1 MWGSATDTY
10 GQATALTE
18 NQRTLIL
25 QSFGVEIG
33 ISWRGA
39 DISGSLLEALPPQ
52 WEFAEGIAPARS
64 YHVEPHADGG
74 FRIVIDDE
82 DDARQFP
89 DVTRLLDFLEGDIQI
104 FVAEFATP
112 HLFVH
117 AGVVAIGGR
126 AILIPG
132 RSFAGK
138 STLTTSLVKA
148 GATYYS
154 DEYAVLDPNGLVLPY
169 PRRVSLRSGPH
180 GPTGR
185 LDLAAHA
192 PKVPFAEAASPVGLV
207 ALLKYEEDGG
217 WDARELDHLEAIMAI
232 SEQTVAIQRRPADTF
247 AILGAVARSAT
258 VIQGTRGDVDDTVD
272 RLLALL
278 AR

>member
-1 MWGSATDTY
+1 LAHNH
-10 GQATALTE
+10 Q
-18 NQRTLIL
+18 TLVL
-25 QSFGVEIG
+25 KSHGVKVG
-33 ISWRGA
+33 ISWGDADLSGA
-39 DISGSLLEALPPQ
+39 LLEALPPQ
-52 WEFAEGIAPARS
+52 WELAEGIIPARS
-64 YHVEPHADGG
+64 YHIDPDADGG
-74 FRIVIDDE
+74 FRIVVDDE
-82 DDARQFP
+82 DDARQFL
-89 DVTRLLDFLEGDIQI
+89 DITGLLDFLEGDIQI

-117 AGVVAIGGR
+117 AGVVAIDDR

-154 DEYAVLDPNGLVLPY
+154 DEYAVLDENGLVLPY

-192 PKVPFAEAASPVGLV
+192 PKLPFAEAAIPVGLV

-247 AILGAVARSAT
+247 AILGAVVRSAT

-278 AR
+278 AG

>member
-1 MWGSATDTY
+1 MTDNGSYRLSIDGDA
-10 GQATALTE
+10 GRVLTG
-18 NQRTLIL
+18 R
-25 QSFGVEIG
+25 
-33 ISWRGA
+33 
-39 DISGSLLEALPPQ
+39 DSLLD
-52 WEFAEGIAPARS
+52 
-64 YHVEPHADGG
+64 Y
-74 FRIVIDDE
+74 
-82 DDARQFP
+82 
-89 DVTRLLDFLEGDIQI
+89 LEGDIQI

-117 AGVVAIGGR
+117 AGVVAIDGR

-154 DEYAVLDPNGLVLPY
+154 DEYAVLDENGLVLPY

-192 PKVPFAEAASPVGLV
+192 PKVPFAEAAIPVGLV
-207 ALLKYEEDGG
+207 ALLKYEADGG
-217 WDARELDHLEAIMAI
+217 WDVRELDHLAAIMAI

-247 AILGAVARSAT
+247 AILGAVATSAT
-258 VIQGTRGDVDDTVD
+258 VIQGTRGTSTTRSIACWRSSPADAPVSPFHRT
-272 RLLALL
+272 RRPSYALT
-278 AR
+278 